1 MPMKRAISNPGANTN
16 LIIVMGV
23 SGSGKSTVARALAE
37 RYDYLYLDGDD
48 FHSQASR
55 DHMAKGLPLTDDM
68 RQPWVINIRDYLRT
82 AANNKQDCVLAFSG
96 LKQPHRNEL
105 RNAGLRTIVLHL
117 LGDKNTIQ
125 DRVNKRPGH
134 FMAPSLVDSQF
145 DSLQDPSFEADV
157 FAIDVRHSLDQVL
170 HLAAELIDTHLLLE
184 DIKIQA

>member
-1 MPMKRAISNPGANTN
+1 MPIKRAISNANADTN

-37 RYDYLYLDGDD
+37 HYGYLYLDGDD

-55 DHMAKGLPLTDDM
+55 DHMAKGLPLTDEM
-68 RQPWVINIRDYLRT
+68 RLPWVINIRDYLRT
-82 AANNKQDCVLAFSG
+82 AAQNGQDCVLAFSG

-105 RNAGLRTIVLHL
+105 RNAGLRTLVIHL
-117 LGDKNTIQ
+117 RGDKGTIQ

-145 DSLQDPSFEADV
+145 DSLEDPSFEPDV
-157 FAIDVRHSLDQVL
+157 FAIDVRHSLDQVINQ
-170 HLAAELIDTHLLLE
+170 AIELVDSELLLE
-184 DIKIQA
+184 QIKIQA